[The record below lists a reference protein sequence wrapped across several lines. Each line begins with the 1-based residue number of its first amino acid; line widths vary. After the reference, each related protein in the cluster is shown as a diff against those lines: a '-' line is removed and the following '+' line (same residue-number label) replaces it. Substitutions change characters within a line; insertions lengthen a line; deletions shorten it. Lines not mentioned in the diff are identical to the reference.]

1 LAELI
6 IDFVYI
12 DMSFPYLPTQIMY
25 TLTRSCSCASQDGLY
40 VYKTLNH
47 CLMNICTNT
56 LMVW

>member
-1 LAELI
+1 
-6 IDFVYI
+6 
-12 DMSFPYLPTQIMY
+12 MSFPYLPTQIMY

-56 LMVW
+56 LMV